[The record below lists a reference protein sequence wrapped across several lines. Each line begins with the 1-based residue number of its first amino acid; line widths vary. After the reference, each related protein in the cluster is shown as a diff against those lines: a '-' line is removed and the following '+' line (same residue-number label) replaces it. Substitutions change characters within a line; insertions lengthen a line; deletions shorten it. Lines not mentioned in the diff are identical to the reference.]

1 MNQWYV
7 NPHNPKA
14 VELFEVTNVI
24 ENARYLVFSRIYSDG
39 TAAPEQQVDLK
50 MYNNLP
56 EIFQT
61 KNEAIKHAEAVIDSA
76 LLALQVQEEDL
87 ANEKTRLDG
96 LKDIVP

>member
-14 VELFEVTNVI
+14 VELFEVTNVM
-24 ENARYLVFSRIYSDG
+24 ENARYLSFSRIYTDG
-39 TAAPEQQVDLK
+39 TAAPEQQIDLK
-50 MYNNLP
+50 MYSNLP
-56 EIFQT
+56 EVFQT
-61 KNEAIKHAEAVIDSA
+61 KNEAIVHAEAAIDSA
-76 LLALQVQEEDL
+76 LLRLQVQEQDL